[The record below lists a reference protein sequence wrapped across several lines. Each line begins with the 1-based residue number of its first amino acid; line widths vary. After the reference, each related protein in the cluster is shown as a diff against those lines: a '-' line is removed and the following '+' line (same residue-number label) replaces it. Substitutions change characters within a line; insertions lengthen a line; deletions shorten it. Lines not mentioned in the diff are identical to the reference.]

1 MVMVTSKK
9 FHTYLIL
16 LMISGIL
23 STLGSFS
30 FVTQINKVP
39 HQFEWLEFLS
49 FLSSVLT
56 LIVVSKLRKVNGSFL
71 KAFICNIYVIILIVI
86 EAILIFFSFNLVVE
100 SVCEGI
106 DFTISLIGF
115 VLDLYTINGIRDC
128 YSQEDEKNRKVF
140 KIYIW
145 IILAFFLTSV
155 VMETIAGMDF
165 FVKNYFVSTIAKLTS
180 VLFEVA
186 LPIVLT
192 ICYSRAAKMSSIALK
207 AKKEEEGEIQNEQK

>member
-1 MVMVTSKK
+1 MVTSKK

-49 FLSSVLT
+49 FLSSILT
-56 LIVVSKLRKVNGSFL
+56 LIVVSKLRKVNRSFL
-71 KAFICNIYVIILIVI
+71 DAFICNISIIVVTVI
-86 EAILIFFSFNLVVE
+86 EAGLVFFRFSLVVDAIY
-100 SVCEGI
+100 EGI
-106 DFTISLIGF
+106 TFTDSIIGLILNF
-115 VLDLYTINGIRDC
+115 YIINGIRDC
-128 YSQEDEKNRKVF
+128 YDKDDLKARKVF

-145 IILAFFLTSV
+145 LIIGFFGAAFL
-155 VMETIAGMDF
+155 MQAIAGLDF
-165 FVKNYFVSTIAKLTS
+165 LVKNYFVSTIARLTG